1 MPQSAEEDDEN
12 PFRPPWETE
21 DDPEPP
27 GTPPR
32 SRKSPTQPDYSH
44 PLLTPLASAENALA
58 RLQAKTE
65 AASAVVAEGLRT
77 HR

>member
-1 MPQSAEEDDEN
+1 MPQSAEDDDEN

-32 SRKSPTQPDYSH
+32 SRKSPTQPGYSH
-44 PLLTPLASAENALA
+44 PLLNPPCQ
-58 RLQAKTE
+58 R
-65 AASAVVAEGLRT
+65 
-77 HR
+77 